1 MQLAL
6 SIEFHLFT
14 ILILFLLMGCKV
26 NLSIPFYTELQIIF
40 RMCSRSYSGLCFFV
54 LIHIRT
60 STGKLYILAKNSQ
73 IKGVYDQ
80 RWLGK
85 TKSHIIQLGLGQSLT
100 LKSISTPHPT
110 FYSPPPKKRGV
121 IENGGEGQKYMYIY
135 IYIYHV
141 LGARLRIL

>member
-26 NLSIPFYTELQIIF
+26 NLSMPFYTELQIIF

-121 IENGGEGQKYMYIY
+121 IENGGEGQKYMYMY
-135 IYIYHV
+135 I
-141 LGARLRIL
+141 